1 MSTEQVVKAKLK
13 WPVFIKANGSSSE
26 GVTLNL
32 STNGAYI
39 KCAKPLRLNEVFHM
53 TLQVPNSGDSIEAE
67 VEVVLS
73 NVYGPDDE
81 ISPRGMIVRF
91 LEISSEDR
99 KIIGKAIL
107 QQLQSDKVEID
118 PKNLQTLQTLVI
130 DPNETDSEAA

>member
-1 MSTEQVVKAKLK
+1 MSTEQVIKAKLK
-13 WPVFIKANGSSSE
+13 WPVSIKANGNSSD

-39 KCAKPLRLNEVFHM
+39 KCAKPLRLNEVFDM
-53 TLQVPNSGDSIEAE
+53 TLQVPNSNDSIETE

-99 KIIGKAIL
+99 RIIAKAIFKHL
-107 QQLQSDKVEID
+107 ESDKEKID
-118 PKNLQTLQTLVI
+118 PK
-130 DPNETDSEAA
+130 ETADSTNFDNRPK